1 MKQNRS
7 RAVMIIHVV
16 ESGETIFSIADY
28 YGVSAKKLVIYN
40 NLTDEDSLVIGEAL
54 IILIPEV
61 TYTVKEGDTLLQIAD
76 IYGTTVI
83 ELLRYNPELS
93 DSQSLYVG
101 DEIVISF
108 RGQKGHTIATNGF
121 AYPFID
127 TKTLQMTLPYLTY
140 LTVYSY
146 TVSATGDL
154 NSLAD
159 EDIIKLAKAYGTE
172 PLMMIIPA
180 SHSNEEAMEVV
191 NSIISDVTIE
201 DRFISQILLTLETK
215 GYSGVSFH
223 TPYIHPRYRENYRRH
238 ATKMLESITSAG
250 YKVMDTFENPI
261 FGFDYKFMT
270 EGLSGITLIVYE
282 FGYSDRLS
290 LGTLCTENYRR
301 IIADFTKMVPS
312 DMVSFGL
319 PVQGYI
325 YQLPFIPGTSQGRA
339 ISYRAA
345 LELAAQNNAQII
357 YDPLTNSVS
366 FYFYSGDEYLVRFWD
381 ARSYD
386 VFLKLVPEFN
396 LYGIG
401 IWNIMQWF
409 PQLWMSAAVQ
419 YSIL

>member
-146 TVSATGDL
+146 TVSATGEL

-172 PLMMIIPA
+172 PFMMVIPA

-270 EGLSGITLIVYE
+270 DGLSGITLIVYE

-401 IWNIMQWF
+401 IWNVMQWF

-419 YSIL
+419 YSII

>member
-1 MKQNRS
+1 
-7 RAVMIIHVV
+7 MIIHVV
-16 ESGETIFSIADY
+16 EAGETILSIADY
-28 YGVSAKKLVIYN
+28 YGVSAKKLKIYN
-40 NLTDEDSLVIGEAL
+40 NLTAEDSLVIGEAL
-54 IILIPEV
+54 IILIPEI

-76 IYGTTVI
+76 AYGKTVI

-93 DSQSLYVG
+93 DSQSLYSG

-108 RGQKGHTIATNGF
+108 RGEKGHTIATNGF

-154 NSLAD
+154 NNLAD

-180 SHSNEEAMEVV
+180 SHNNEEAMEVV

-201 DRFISQILLTLETK
+201 DRFINQILFNLETK

-223 TPYIHPRYRENYRRH
+223 TPYIHPRYREKYRRH

-261 FGFDYKFMT
+261 IGFDYKFMT
-270 EGLSGITLIVYE
+270 EGLTGITLIVYE

-325 YQLPFIPGTSQGRA
+325 YQLPFIAGISQGRA

-345 LELAAQNNAQII
+345 LELAAQNNAQIL

-409 PQLWMSAAVQ
+409 PQLWMIAAIE

>member
-1 MKQNRS
+1 
-7 RAVMIIHVV
+7 MIIHVV
-16 ESGETIFSIADY
+16 EPGETILSIADY
-28 YGVSAKKLVIYN
+28 YGVSAKKLKIYN
-40 NLTDEDSLVIGEAL
+40 NLTEEVSLVIGEAL

-61 TYTVKEGDTLLQIAD
+61 TYTVKEGDTLVQIAGAF
-76 IYGTTVI
+76 GTTVI

-93 DSQSLYVG
+93 DSQSLYSG

-146 TVSATGDL
+146 TVSAAGDL
-154 NSLAD
+154 NNLED
-159 EDIIKLAKAYGTE
+159 EDLIELAKAYGTE

-180 SHSNEEAMEVV
+180 SHNNEEAMEVV
-191 NSIISDVTIE
+191 GSIISDITIE
-201 DRFISQILLTLETK
+201 DRFISQILQILETK

-238 ATKMLESITSAG
+238 ATKMLDRITSAG

-270 EGLSGITLIVYE
+270 GGLSGITLIVYE

-301 IIADFTKMVPS
+301 IIEDFTKMVPS

-319 PVQGYI
+319 PMQGYI
-325 YQLPFIPGTSQGRA
+325 YQLPFIPGSSQGRA
-339 ISYRAA
+339 ISYKSA
-345 LELAAQNNAQII
+345 LELAVQNDAQII

-366 FYFYSGDEYLVRFWD
+366 FYYYSGDEYLVRFWD

-396 LYGIG
+396 LYGVG

-409 PQLWMSAAVQ
+409 PQLWMSTAVQ
-419 YSIL
+419 YSII

>member
-1 MKQNRS
+1 
-7 RAVMIIHVV
+7 MIIHVV

-146 TVSATGDL
+146 TVSATGEL

-172 PLMMIIPA
+172 PFMMVIPA

-270 EGLSGITLIVYE
+270 DGLSGITLIVYE

-401 IWNIMQWF
+401 IWNVMQWF

-419 YSIL
+419 YSII

>member
-1 MKQNRS
+1 
-7 RAVMIIHVV
+7 MIIHVV
-16 ESGETIFSIADY
+16 EPGETIFSIADY
-28 YGVSAKKLVIYN
+28 YGVSAKKLKIYN
-40 NLTDEDSLVIGEAL
+40 NLTDKDSLVIGEAL
-54 IILIPEV
+54 IILIPEI
-61 TYTVKEGDTLLQIAD
+61 TYKVKEGDTLVQIAED
-76 IYGTTVI
+76 FGRTVI

-93 DSQSLYVG
+93 DSQSLYPG

-108 RGQKGHTIATNGF
+108 CGQKGHTIATNGF

-146 TVSATGDL
+146 TVSATGNL
-154 NSLAD
+154 SNLAD
-159 EDIIKLAKAYGTE
+159 EEIIKLAKAYGTE
-172 PLMMIIPA
+172 PIMMIIPE
-180 SHSNEEAMEVV
+180 SHNNNNEEAMEVV
-191 NSIISDVTIE
+191 NSIISDITIE
-201 DRFISQILLTLETK
+201 DRFISQILHTLKTK

-238 ATKMLESITSAG
+238 ATKMLDSITSAG
-250 YKVMDTFENPI
+250 YKVMDTFESPI

-270 EGLSGITLIVYE
+270 GGLSGITLIVYE
-282 FGYSDRLS
+282 FGFSDRIS

-301 IIADFTKMVPS
+301 SIEDFIKMVPS

-319 PVQGYI
+319 PTQGYV
-325 YQLPFIPGTSQGRA
+325 YQLPFIPGSSQGRA

-345 LELAAQNNAQII
+345 LELAAQNDARIV

-381 ARSYD
+381 VRSYD
-386 VFLKLVPEFN
+386 VFFKLVPEFN
-396 LYGIG
+396 LYGVG

-409 PQLWMSAAVQ
+409 PQLWMSMVVQ
-419 YSIL
+419 YSII

>member
-1 MKQNRS
+1 
-7 RAVMIIHVV
+7 MIIHVV
-16 ESGETIFSIADY
+16 EPGETILSIADY
-28 YGVSAKKLVIYN
+28 YGVSAKKLKIYN
-40 NLTDEDSLVIGEAL
+40 NLTEEDSLVTGEAL
-54 IILIPEV
+54 IILIPEI
-61 TYTVKEGDTLLQIAD
+61 TYTVNEGDTLVQIAD
-76 IYGTTVI
+76 AFGTTVM

-93 DSQSLYVG
+93 DSQSLYSG

-108 RGQKGHTIATNGF
+108 CGQKGHTIATNGF

-140 LTVYSY
+140 LTIYSY

-154 NSLAD
+154 NNLED
-159 EDIIKLAKAYGTE
+159 EDIIKLAKDYGTE
-172 PLMMIIPA
+172 PIMMIIPA
-180 SHSNEEAMEVV
+180 SHNNEEAMEVV

-201 DRFISQILLTLETK
+201 DRFISQILHILETK

-223 TPYIHPRYRENYRRH
+223 TPYIHRRYRENYRRH
-238 ATKMLESITSAG
+238 ATKMLNSITSAG

-261 FGFDYKFMT
+261 IGFDYNFMT
-270 EGLSGITLIVYE
+270 GGLSGITLIVYE

-319 PVQGYI
+319 PMQGYI

-339 ISYRAA
+339 ISYKAA
-345 LELAAQNNAQII
+345 LELAAQNDAQII
-357 YDPLTNSVS
+357 YDSLTNSVS
-366 FYFYSGDEYLVRFWD
+366 FYYYSGDEYLVRFWD

-386 VFLKLVPEFN
+386 VFFKLVPEFN
-396 LYGIG
+396 LYGTG

-409 PQLWMSAAVQ
+409 PQLWMSVAVQ
-419 YSIL
+419 YTII

>member
-1 MKQNRS
+1 
-7 RAVMIIHVV
+7 MIIHVV
-16 ESGETIFSIADY
+16 EPGETILSIADY
-28 YGVSAKKLVIYN
+28 YGVSAEKLKIYN
-40 NLTDEDSLVIGEAL
+40 NITEEDSLVIGEAL

-61 TYTVKEGDTLLQIAD
+61 TYTVKEGDTLAQIAED
-76 IYGTTVI
+76 FGTTAM

-93 DSQSLYVG
+93 DSLSLYSG

-108 RGQKGHTIATNGF
+108 RGEKGHTIATNGF

-140 LTVYSY
+140 LTVYTY

-154 NSLAD
+154 NDLAD
-159 EDIIKLAKAYGTE
+159 EEVIKLAKAYGTE

-180 SHSNEEAMEVV
+180 SDNNNNEEAMAVV
-191 NSIISDVTIE
+191 DSIISDIAIE
-201 DRFISQILLTLETK
+201 DRFISQILHILKTK

-238 ATKMLESITSAG
+238 ATKMLDTITSAG
-250 YKVMDTFENPI
+250 YKVMDTYENPI

-270 EGLSGITLIVYE
+270 SGLSGITLIVYE
-282 FGYSDRLS
+282 FGYSDRMS
-290 LGTLCTENYRR
+290 LGTLCTESYRR

-319 PVQGYI
+319 PMQGYV
-325 YQLPFIPGTSQGRA
+325 YQLPFIAGSSKGRA
-339 ISYRAA
+339 ISYKAA
-345 LELAAQNNAQII
+345 LELAAQNNAQIT
-357 YDPLTNSVS
+357 YDPLTNSVF

-381 ARSYD
+381 VRSYD

-396 LYGIG
+396 LYGVG
-401 IWNIMQWF
+401 VWNIMQWF
-409 PQLWMSAAVQ
+409 PQLWLSAAVQ
-419 YSIL
+419 YTII

>member
-1 MKQNRS
+1 
-7 RAVMIIHVV
+7 MIIHVV

-261 FGFDYKFMT
+261 FGFDYKFMAD
-270 EGLSGITLIVYE
+270 GLSGITLIVYE

-401 IWNIMQWF
+401 IWNVMQWF

-419 YSIL
+419 YSII

>member
-16 ESGETIFSIADY
+16 EAGETILSIADY
-28 YGVSAKKLVIYN
+28 YGVSAKKLKIYN

-54 IILIPEV
+54 IILIPEI

-76 IYGTTVI
+76 TYGTTVI

-93 DSQSLYVG
+93 VSQSLYSG

-108 RGQKGHTIATNGF
+108 RGEKGHTIATNGF

-127 TKTLQMTLPYLTY
+127 KKTLQMTLPYLTY

-146 TVSATGDL
+146 TVSATGEL
-154 NSLAD
+154 SNLAD
-159 EDIIKLAKAYGTE
+159 EDIVKLAKAYGTE

-180 SHSNEEAMEVV
+180 SHNNEEAMEVV

-238 ATKMLESITSAG
+238 ATKMLNSITSAG

-290 LGTLCTENYRR
+290 LGTLCTENYCR
-301 IIADFTKMVPS
+301 IIEDFTKMVPS

-325 YQLPFIPGTSQGRA
+325 YQLPFIPGVSQGRA

-345 LELAAQNNAQII
+345 LELAAQNNAQIL

-409 PQLWMSAAVQ
+409 PQLWLSAAVQ
-419 YSIL
+419 YSII

>member
-1 MKQNRS
+1 
-7 RAVMIIHVV
+7 MIIHVV
-16 ESGETIFSIADY
+16 EPGETILSIADY
-28 YGVSAKKLVIYN
+28 YGVSAKKLKIYN
-40 NLTDEDSLVIGEAL
+40 NLTEEDSLVIGEAL
-54 IILIPEV
+54 VILIPEI
-61 TYTVKEGDTLLQIAD
+61 TYTVKEGDTLVQIAD
-76 IYGTTVI
+76 AFGKTVI
-83 ELLRYNPELS
+83 ELLRYNPELA
-93 DSQSLYVG
+93 DSQSLIPG
-101 DEIVISF
+101 DEIVICF
-108 RGQKGHTIATNGF
+108 RGEKGHTIATNGF

-146 TVSATGDL
+146 TVTATGDL
-154 NSLAD
+154 NNLAD
-159 EDIIKLAKAYGTE
+159 ENIIKLAKAYGTE
-172 PLMMIIPA
+172 PLMMIVPA
-180 SHSNEEAMEVV
+180 SHNNNNEEAMEVV
-191 NSIISDVTIE
+191 NSIISDITIE
-201 DRFISQILLTLETK
+201 DRFISQILHILETK

-238 ATKMLESITSAG
+238 ATKMLDTITSAG

-270 EGLSGITLIVYE
+270 DGLSGITLIVYE
-282 FGYSDRLS
+282 FGYSDRMS

-301 IIADFTKMVPS
+301 IISDFTQMVPS

-319 PVQGYI
+319 PMQGYV
-325 YQLPFIPGTSQGRA
+325 YQLPFIPGSSQGRA
-339 ISYRAA
+339 ISYKAA
-345 LELAAQNNAQII
+345 LELAAQNDAQIF

-386 VFLKLVPEFN
+386 IFLKLVPEFN
-396 LYGIG
+396 LYGVG

>member
-1 MKQNRS
+1 
-7 RAVMIIHVV
+7 MIIHIVKP
-16 ESGETIFSIADY
+16 GETILSIADS
-28 YGVSAKKLVIYN
+28 YGISVKNLKIYN
-40 NLTDEDSLVIGEAL
+40 NLTEEDSLVVGEAL
-54 IILIPEV
+54 IILIPEI
-61 TYTVKEGDTLLQIAD
+61 TYTVKEGDTLVQIAD
-76 IYGTTVI
+76 AFGTKPI

-93 DSQSLYVG
+93 EKQALYSG

-108 RGQKGHTIATNGF
+108 RGEKGHTIATNGF

-127 TKTLQMTLPYLTY
+127 TKTLLKTLPYLTY

-154 NSLAD
+154 SELD
-159 EDIIKLAKAYGTE
+159 DDDIIKLAKAYGTE
-172 PLMMIIPA
+172 PMMMIIPA
-180 SHSNEEAMEVV
+180 SHNNDEAMAVV
-191 NSIISDVTIE
+191 DAIISDIAIE
-201 DRFISQILLTLETK
+201 DRFISQILQTLKTK

-223 TPYIHPRYRENYRRH
+223 TPYIHPKYRENYRRH
-238 ATKMLESITSAG
+238 ATKMLDCINSAG

-270 EGLSGITLIVYE
+270 SGLSGITLIVYE

-290 LGTLCTENYRR
+290 LGTLCTDNYRR
-301 IIADFTKMVPS
+301 VIGDFTKMVPS

-319 PVQGYI
+319 PMQGYI
-325 YQLPFIPGTSQGRA
+325 YQLPFIAGASQGRA
-339 ISYRAA
+339 ISYKAA
-345 LELAAQNNAQII
+345 LELAAQNNAQIS

-396 LYGIG
+396 LYGVG
-401 IWNIMQWF
+401 IWSIMQWY
-409 PQLWMSAAVQ
+409 PQLWLSMAVQ
-419 YSIL
+419 YTII